1 MCRQTPAGYDF
12 CVNSPDGPPSSL
24 PFTMTTDTPQ
34 SPSVA
39 EVQARQNA
47 ALNLWL
53 LNVGIAVVIGTAYLR
68 HLPEQLSLR
77 AWVFVGFGLV
87 SSVATL
93 ALVPGFFAWLSTRLL
108 KRAELQGLTQGFL
121 GAGFLAVVKVDTV
134 VFGLLRYHFFS
145 SAVFNV
151 ALTRGSEDAVHLGGH
166 VWWPVVIVI
175 SLLTGAEFLVW
186 RYLYRRALGKE
197 GSRLVSGWLTRPSW
211 MMRPTVVWGVILASI
226 ILVEKGLYAAADLE
240 GDREV
245 ANAAQILPAYSPLRA
260 SQLLPESLRSDRMGQ
275 QQVEFRPKGEP
286 LAYPA
291 AWPEVDPQGAR
302 PNVVVLVVDSWRK
315 DQLTEEVTP
324 RLHALSRDALRFE
337 DHVSGGNGTR
347 FGVFSMLYGLHGSY
361 WFSVLEERRS
371 PVLLDVLEQAGYER
385 SVYSTASM
393 NFPEFRDTAWV
404 NCAANVYDE
413 HPFEAAYERDQ
424 EVARL
429 FRRDLE
435 RRAEEDDPAPFFKFV
450 LLDAAHQPYSSPG
463 EGPFQP
469 AADHLDY
476 IELANDDSPELVERV
491 FNRYRN
497 ALTFVDGVAADIIET
512 LRETGALDD
521 TIVMVTGDHGEEF
534 QESGFWGHTSN
545 FTPEQV
551 EVPMFL
557 LGNGIEPGIERRPTA
572 HVDFAPTVLEA
583 LGADPAVRTEWCQG
597 ENLFAAVA
605 DRERVVAGWAH
616 LGLLTEDGI
625 FRVRMGG
632 RSLSDIDVF
641 DAAWQPRSGALQ
653 LILKRAGALE
663 ELSAEC
669 QRFLLTGS
677 QE

>member
-1 MCRQTPAGYDF
+1 MTLDSPQTP
-12 CVNSPDGPPSSL
+12 S
-24 PFTMTTDTPQ
+24 T
-34 SPSVA
+34 A

-53 LNVGIAVVIGTAYLR
+53 LNVAIAVVIGTAYLR
-68 HLPEQLSLR
+68 HLPEELSLR
-77 AWVFVGFGLV
+77 AWTFVGFGLV

-93 ALVPGFFAWLSTRLL
+93 ALVPGLLAWLTLRFL
-108 KRAELQGLTQGFL
+108 KRAELQGLVQGFL

-175 SLLTGAEFLVW
+175 SLLTGTEFLVW

-197 GSRLVSGWLTRPSW
+197 EPRALSGWLTRPSW

-226 ILVEKGLYAAADLE
+226 ILVEKGLYAAADLK

-245 ANAAQILPAYSPLRA
+245 ANAAEILPGYSPLRA
-260 SQLLPESLRSDRMGQ
+260 SQLLPESLRSDMMGQ

-286 LAYPA
+286 LAYPRT
-291 AWPEVDPQGAR
+291 WPKVDPRGPR

-315 DQLTEEVTP
+315 DLLSEEVTP
-324 RLHALSRDALRFE
+324 QLFALSRQGLRFD

-404 NCAANVYDE
+404 GCADRVFDE
-413 HPFEAAYERDQ
+413 HPFEAAHERDR

-429 FRRDLE
+429 FARDLE
-435 RRAEEDDPAPFFKFV
+435 RRAEEESPAPFFKFV

-497 ALTFVDGVAADIIET
+497 ALHFVDGVAADVIESLRASGELENT
-512 LRETGALDD
+512 L
-521 TIVMVTGDHGEEF
+521 VMVTGDHGEEF

-545 FTPEQV
+545 FTPEQID
-551 EVPMFL
+551 VPMFL
-557 LGNGIEPGIERRPTA
+557 LGNGIEPGVKQHPTS
-572 HVDFAPTVLEA
+572 HVDFAPTVLEL
-583 LGADPAVRTEWCQG
+583 LGADPTQRGDWCQG
-597 ENLFAAVA
+597 ESLFAPLA

-616 LGLLTEDGI
+616 LGLLTSDGI
-625 FRVRMGG
+625 YRVRMGG
-632 RSLSDIDVF
+632 RSMSDIDVF
-641 DAAWQPRSGALQ
+641 DAAWQPRQGALQ
-653 LILKRAGALE
+653 LILGHAEALE
-663 ELSAEC
+663 ELSEEC
-669 QRFLLTGS
+669 QRFLLAGS